1 MNLENINLKLNS
13 INEIWGGES
22 NVKII
27 ELDDLKKI
35 YVVSIFY
42 ILHGKKK
49 ITFRTLSSYLR
60 KIHILIYKL
69 IIPIVIFYM
78 QYKK

>member
-42 ILHGKKK
+42 ILHCKKK
-49 ITFRTLSSYLR
+49 N
-60 KIHILIYKL
+60 HI
-69 IIPIVIFYM
+69 
-78 QYKK
+78 